1 MIMVMVKLQRLH
13 VNLKGL
19 EEGGCEYWRAK
30 RIVFQKGKGRLFKCA
45 CAWIGDENGPHWPTV
60 SRKVDNNHRPAIVA
74 LSVPCSSF
82 QIYS

>member
-45 CAWIGDENGPHWPTV
+45 CAWIGDENGPH
-60 SRKVDNNHRPAIVA
+60 
-74 LSVPCSSF
+74 
-82 QIYS
+82 